1 MGVLQLLDADET
13 TVLFDFHDP
22 TGAANP
28 GTVSTKLGAALDL
41 GSIEPDV
48 MAIRTASGSTRRRDA
63 RVVVA
68 RGRAIAGASG
78 PPGYH
83 DWEDARP
90 GNRARRSQ
98 PATQKSG
105 GRSSE

>member
-41 GSIEPDV
+41 GSIEPGV
-48 MAIRTASGSTRRRDA
+48 MAIRTASGSTRRLA
-63 RVVVA
+63 SLLLRVL
-68 RGRAIAGASG
+68 R
-78 PPGYH
+78 
-83 DWEDARP
+83 WEDARP
-90 GNRARRSQ
+90 GNRARRYQ
-98 PATQKSG
+98 PATRKSG
-105 GRSSE
+105 GRSRE